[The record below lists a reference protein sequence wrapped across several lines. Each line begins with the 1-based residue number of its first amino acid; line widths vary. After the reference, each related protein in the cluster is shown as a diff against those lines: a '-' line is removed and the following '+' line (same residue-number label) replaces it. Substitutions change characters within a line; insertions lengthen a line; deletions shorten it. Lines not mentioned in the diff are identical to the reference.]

1 MQEYKKSSFAAREG
15 DVFVVTFRKC
25 GTTWMQQ
32 IVKLIRNR
40 GREDGVDVDGA
51 FPWLE
56 LMSPEEADV
65 RSALNSLS
73 RAYPTNTMFRKRMQ
87 SVLHDECACSCNA
100 CMEGKGREG
109 YDYLSE
115 LAHRYKCDKCT
126 KYCLKSSYCHYT
138 CKRMHARTRF
148 HSPELC

>member
-1 MQEYKKSSFAAREG
+1 MATTPDDGRIHPTKRMLDKVAGLSGKERMELFMSTFQKNVQDYKKSSFAAREG

-73 RAYPTNTMFRKRMQ
+73 F
-87 SVLHDECACSCNA
+87 ACI
-100 CMEGKGREG
+100 
-109 YDYLSE
+109 
-115 LAHRYKCDKCT
+115 
-126 KYCLKSSYCHYT
+126 
-138 CKRMHARTRF
+138 
-148 HSPELC
+148 

>member
-1 MQEYKKSSFAAREG
+1 MASTPDDGRIHPTKRVCEKAAGLSGMERFELMKSILQKNMQDYKKSSFTAREG

-51 FPWLE
+51 LPWLE

-73 RAYPTNTMFRKRMQ
+73 RAYNSALNILSRRVQ
-87 SVLHDECACSCNA
+87 SSLHDECACSCKV
-100 CMEGKGREG
+100 CMEGKR
-109 YDYLSE
+109 LR
-115 LAHRYKCDKCT
+115 AT
-126 KYCLKSSYCHYT
+126 II
-138 CKRMHARTRF
+138 
-148 HSPELC
+148 